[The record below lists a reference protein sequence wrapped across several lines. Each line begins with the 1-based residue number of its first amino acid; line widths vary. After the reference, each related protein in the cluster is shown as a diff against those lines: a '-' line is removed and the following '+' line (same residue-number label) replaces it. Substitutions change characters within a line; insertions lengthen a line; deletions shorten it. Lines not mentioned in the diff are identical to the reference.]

1 MKKHFTLFYSILFFA
16 FTAIAQQQPSQP
28 TSGPGGNDYTHSAV
42 TMRSYDPTLATG
54 VFIFEPASP
63 VPDSA
68 NVIVFVHGLSFV
80 NPYIYGAWIKHL
92 VRHGNIVIYPKY
104 QNVLGTTPTS
114 SFNANTIL
122 GIKRALDTLANAGH
136 VKPRLQNFAITGHSY
151 GGLMAPNMAIL
162 AASSGFPVPKAVFSC
177 QGYTDLSGTTR
188 LPDYSIMSSSTNL
201 LIAVGDNDA
210 VVGTTFGHF
219 LMDSTVNIPTSHK
232 NLVTHHSDTHGSPNI
247 GSTHFEPGSID
258 SEFDSGEISFLISSG
273 ATLTTTDAVDYF
285 CYWKLLDALLDCS
298 FYGTHCNYA
307 FGDTPEQHGMG
318 NWSDGQPVVKL
329 TVEPS
334 ASTGIHSIESN
345 HNFTVYPNPA
355 AGEVLVSFE
364 LLKKEKVIFEIF
376 NLYGQLV
383 QTYSKECT
391 YGRMN
396 EKLDL
401 QKFDAG
407 VYTVQVK
414 TSSEYFNKKIVVE

>member
-1 MKKHFTLFYSILFFA
+1 MKKHFIVFYSILLFFVN
-16 FTAIAQQQPSQP
+16 AIAQQQPSQP
-28 TSGPGGNDYTHSAV
+28 TSGPGGNDYTHAAV
-42 TMRSYDPTLATG
+42 TMHSYDPTLATG

-104 QNVLGTTPTS
+104 QDVLGTTLTS
-114 SFNANTIL
+114 SFNANAVL
-122 GIKRALDTLANAGH
+122 GIKRALDTLTHAGH
-136 VKPRLQNFAITGHSY
+136 VKPRLQNFAVAGHSY

-219 LMDSTVNIPTSHK
+219 LMDSTINIPTSHK
-232 NLVTHHSDTHGSPNI
+232 NLITHHSDTHGSPAI

-258 SEFDSGEISFLISSG
+258 TEFDSGETSFLLTSG
-273 ATLTTTDAVDYF
+273 AALTTTDAVDYF

-318 NWSDGQPVVKL
+318 NWSDGQPVVIL

-334 ASTGIHSIESN
+334 ATTEIKSIESKT
-345 HNFTVYPNPA
+345 NFNVYPNPSS
-355 AGEVLVSFE
+355 GEAFVSFSV
-364 LLKKEKVIFEIF
+364 LKKEKVAFDIF
-376 NLYGQLV
+376 NIYGQLV
-383 QTYSKECT
+383 QTYSKECSS
-391 YGRMN
+391 GEVN

-401 QKFDAG
+401 RKF
-407 VYTVQVK
+407 TLL
-414 TSSEYFNKKIVVE
+414 E